1 MAHDHLPK
9 FGYSEQQIKRIEAL
23 IYATIFP
30 HNPTNHLEE
39 ILCDAD
45 LDYLGRDDFWDIS
58 DKLRRE
64 LKEHGRINSD
74 RKWDQIQ
81 VSFFQKHKYF
91 TKSSIQLRQE
101 KKDQH
106 LKEIIARLERD
117 EYDD

>member
-1 MAHDHLPK
+1 LEKNFKANEKLKNKD
-9 FGYSEQQIKRIEAL
+9 EQIIAAL
-23 IYATIFP
+23 KNKSYTSISDDDY
-30 HNPTNHLEE
+30 PTKSSF
-39 ILCDAD
+39 AAF
-45 LDYLGRDDFWDIS
+45 DFWDIS

-117 EYDD
+117 EYED